1 MTGPVVANDG
11 GGGGWTFSKAMFLA
25 WMSMAYIIGEIAHFM
40 INTTSREVA
49 QDIHYGDQA
58 CFANKSVENTGESCS
73 SLKNV
78 TVCGE
83 NPACTYDY
91 SGTGYEYQILA
102 GPAFVAVFTV
112 SGLVFAIASDYL
124 YDKFSRTL
132 ILALGTFTFS
142 AACVLMGFSN
152 AYWQL
157 VVLRG
162 LIAMGES
169 VCRPVSSALIA
180 EIFDPTSR
188 GLANGILSWGVYYG
202 YGLAYV
208 YGIYITN
215 ADILG
220 HGWRASYI
228 IAGAPGFI
236 IGLLLCLQKDPRM
249 DPTVDK
255 KRRSS
260 TAHAGA
266 GLRYWKRLARNCL
279 SLPMV
284 LLLLSAF
291 ARHTAG
297 LSWAYNTRN
306 YFQHYHPDFDITLWI
321 LCASVVGG
329 SFGVFAGGFFSDR
342 MVRYFGLASRLWF
355 LSACTLLAAPLAV
368 GTLYFKPPEA
378 MYCLIAYYFFA
389 ETWFAILFTV
399 IVEIVDV
406 EVRSTCVA
414 LFLFG
419 MNQVG
424 GNLPTLVT
432 SIRKSFADDPNDF
445 RYAMYVMFP
454 GALTLSAVLFL
465 ITSIPLYIR
474 QRRNAEHMQ
483 IAEYSSDELQ
493 QDR

>member
-1 MTGPVVANDG
+1 MAESSNV
-11 GGGGWTFSKAMFLA
+11 GGWTFSKAMFLA
-25 WMSMAYIIGEIAHFM
+25 YMSMAYIIGEIAHFM

-49 QDIHYGDQA
+49 QDIEYGDQG
-58 CFANKSVENTGESCS
+58 CLANKTIKNSGVTCSDFKNESMCAENA
-73 SLKNV
+73 
-78 TVCGE
+78 
-83 NPACTYDY
+83 ACTFDY
-91 SGTGYEYQILA
+91 TGTGYDYQILA

-112 SGLVFAIASDYL
+112 SGLIFAIASDYL

-142 AACVLMGFSN
+142 SACVLMGFSN

-220 HGWRASYI
+220 HSWRASYI

-249 DPTVDK
+249 DPTIEK
-255 KRRSS
+255 MRRSS

-266 GLRYWKRLARNCL
+266 GIRYWKRLAGNIL
-279 SLPMV
+279 TLPMV
-284 LLLLSAF
+284 LLMLSAF

-297 LSWAYNTRN
+297 LTWAYNTRN

-329 SFGVFAGGFFSDR
+329 SFGVFAGGYFSDR
-342 MVRYFGLASRLWF
+342 MVKYFGLASRLWF

-432 SIRKSFADDPNDF
+432 TIRASFENDPNDF

-454 GALTLSAVLFL
+454 GCLTLSAVLFL
-465 ITSIPLYIR
+465 ITSIPLYMK
-474 QRRNAEHMQ
+474 QKRNAEHVQ
-483 IAEYSSDELQ
+483 IKAYGSDETIQ
-493 QDR
+493 N

>member
-1 MTGPVVANDG
+1 MTETSDA
-11 GGGGWTFSKAMFLA
+11 GGWTFSKAMFLGY
-25 WMSMAYIIGEIAHFM
+25 MSMAYIIGEIAHFM

-49 QDIHYGDQA
+49 QDIQFGDQN
-58 CFANKSVENTGESCS
+58 CFANQSIKNSGVTCSDFKNSTICAENA
-73 SLKNV
+73 
-78 TVCGE
+78 
-83 NPACTYDY
+83 ACIFDY

-124 YDKFSRTL
+124 YDKFSRTI

-142 AACVLMGFSN
+142 AACVLMGFTN

-180 EIFDPTSR
+180 EIFNPTSR

-220 HGWRASYI
+220 YSWRASYI

-236 IGLLLCLQKDPRM
+236 IGLLLCTQKDPRM
-249 DPTVDK
+249 DMTIEK

-266 GLRYWKRLARNCL
+266 GLRYWKRLASNCL

-284 LLLLSAF
+284 LLMLSAF

-329 SFGVFAGGFFSDR
+329 SFGVFAGGYFSDR
-342 MVRYFGLASRLWF
+342 MVRHFGLASRLWF

-454 GALTLSAVLFL
+454 GCLTLSAVLFL
-465 ITSIPLYIR
+465 ITSIPLYLR
-474 QRRNAEHMQ
+474 QKRNAEHVQ
-483 IAEYSSDELQ
+483 IREYGSDEIQ
-493 QDR
+493 TN

>member
-1 MTGPVVANDG
+1 MTGPVVANEG

-78 TVCGE
+78 TLCGE